1 MPIASSISTT
11 QQEEAAP
18 KKTNK
23 YKLPLVFIVAFSVNY
38 VLMGLN
44 RYGYKLPIPV
54 SVHAE
59 LCYVALIIYGLSNS
73 VKWGTRAGRAFG
85 SLTGIYLVWTLYS
98 SLEAI
103 NMSSEISFVT
113 ILTSWLAEFRT
124 MTLQVYWVF
133 IVNSLFFYRKEQLT
147 ALFKLWGWLSLIAVG
162 WAVRQQYGGF
172 DHTEWVWLLAEGMKT
187 HFVNGIIRYFSFF
200 TDAANYGCNMAATA
214 CIYGALFL
222 TTTSSKSDKMF
233 YGIVCVA
240 ATYGMMASGSRSAI
254 FVLGAGLAA
263 YCILSKRVTTLVTT
277 AVLGGLFIGL
287 LAFTQIG
294 QGNAM
299 IRRMRSA
306 FDKDDNSLAVREINK
321 AAMERYIDEK
331 PFGLGAGIR
340 GGDVPPTNKNHYLA
354 TVAPDST
361 WVYVN
366 IHYGHM
372 GLFIFLLSYGGMIAA
387 ASSIILFRIKD
398 KELSGMMAGLT
409 SGAFAM
415 FFAGY
420 ANQIMLQFPNCWLF
434 FGNLSLVA
442 IAVEIDKT
450 ILDERAKAE
459 REDYEEEMVL
469 AAESIYPLERR
480 KALG

>member
-1 MPIASSISTT
+1 
-11 QQEEAAP
+11 
-18 KKTNK
+18 
-23 YKLPLVFIVAFSVNY
+23 
-38 VLMGLN
+38 MGLN
-44 RYGYKLPIPV
+44 RYGYNLPIPI

-59 LCYVALIIYGLSNS
+59 LCYLVLMIYGFSHS
-73 VKWGTRAGRAFG
+73 VEWGTKAGRAFG
-85 SLTGIYLVWTLYS
+85 SMTGIYLVWTFYS
-98 SLEAI
+98 ALEAI
-103 NMSSEISFVT
+103 NMSSEIDFVT

-124 MTLQVYWVF
+124 MTLQVFWVF

-147 ALFKLWGWLSLIAVG
+147 SLFKLWGWLTLAAVW
-162 WAVRQQYGGF
+162 WAVRQQYMGF
-172 DHTEWVWLLAEGMKT
+172 DHTEWGWLIAVGMKT

-200 TDAANYGCNMAATA
+200 TDAANYGCCMAASA

-222 TTTSSKSDKMF
+222 TTKSSKFDKLF
-233 YGIVCVA
+233 YGVVA
-240 ATYGMMASGSRSAI
+240 LASAYGMMASGSRSAI

-263 YCILSKRVTTLVTT
+263 YCVLSKRVTTLVTT
-277 AVLGGLFIGL
+277 AVLGGLFIGM

-321 AAMERYIDEK
+321 ATMERYIDEK

-372 GLFIFLLSYGGMIAA
+372 GLFIFLLSYGGMIAIG
-387 ASSIILFRIKD
+387 STIVLFRLKD
-398 KELSGMMAGLT
+398 PELSGMMAGLIAG
-409 SGAFAM
+409 SFAM
-415 FFAGY
+415 FVAGY

-434 FGNLSLVA
+434 FGNLSLVVLA
-442 IAVEIDKT
+442 IDMDKRV
-450 ILDERAKAE
+450 LDDLAKAE
-459 REDYEEEMVL
+459 SETYAEEQAQ
-469 AAESIYPLERR
+469 AAASIYPLERN
-480 KALG
+480 KT

>member
-1 MPIASSISTT
+1 MPETATIAQDQPAQQSST
-11 QQEEAAP
+11 
-18 KKTNK
+18 KKNK
-23 YKLPLVFIVAFSVNY
+23 YSLPLVFVVAFIINY

-44 RYGYKLPIPV
+44 RYGYTLPVPI

-59 LCYVALIIYGLSNS
+59 LCYVVLLIYGFSHS
-73 VKWGTRAGRAFG
+73 AQWGTKAGRAFG
-85 SLTGIYLVWTLYS
+85 TMTGIYLVWTFYS
-98 SLEAI
+98 ALEAI
-103 NMSSEISFVT
+103 NMSSEIGFVT

-124 MTLQVYWVF
+124 MTLQVFWVF
-133 IVNSLFFYRKEQLT
+133 MINSLFFYHKDQLT
-147 ALFKLWGWLSLIAVG
+147 SLFKLWGWLTLIAVG
-162 WAVRQQYGGF
+162 WALRQQFGGF
-172 DHTEWVWLLAEGMKT
+172 DRTEWIWLLAIGMKT

-200 TDAANYGCNMAATA
+200 TDAANYGCCMAATA

-222 TTTSSKSDKMF
+222 TTTSSKRNKWF
-233 YGIVCVA
+233 YGIVCA
-240 ATYGMMASGSRSAI
+240 ASIYGMMASGSRSAI
-254 FVLGAGLAA
+254 FVLGAGLVA
-263 YCILSKRVTTLVTT
+263 YCALSKRVATIVTT
-277 AVLGGLFIGL
+277 GVLGGLFIGM

-366 IHYGHM
+366 IHYGHL
-372 GLFIFLLSYGGMIAA
+372 GLFIFLLSYGGMIAVG
-387 ASSIILFRIKD
+387 STVVLFRLKD
-398 KELSGMMAGLT
+398 KELSGMMAGLVA
-409 SGAFAM
+409 GAFAM
-415 FFAGY
+415 LIAGY

-434 FGNLSLVA
+434 FGNLSLVMLA
-442 IAVEIDKT
+442 LDIDRQLLEEKA
-450 ILDERAKAE
+450 RAENEAFI
-459 REDYEEEMVL
+459 EEQKQ
-469 AAESIYPLERR
+469 AAESIYPLERLR
-480 KALG
+480 A